1 MKIHEYQAKELL
13 KAADLA
19 VLAGL
24 PAFSA
29 AQAKEAAERLA
40 GPVYAVKAQIHAGGR
55 GKAGGVKI
63 AHSADEVETLAAGM
77 LGKCLVTK
85 QTGPEGQTV
94 SRLYIESGA
103 EIARELY
110 ASVLVDRAA
119 QKLCLIACASG
130 GMDIEEVA
138 QKAPD
143 AVKRLLIDPV
153 KGAEPG
159 AFLEVARAV
168 GLEGKTAE
176 LAAAYFE
183 GLCRLFED
191 KDASLIEINPLA
203 VLADGTVC
211 ALDAKMIFDD
221 NALFR
226 HPDIAALRDVTQE
239 DPTEVKAQESH
250 LSFVNLDGNIACMV
264 NGAGLAMA
272 TMDSINLYGGEPANF
287 LDVGGS
293 ADAERVKT
301 AFELM
306 LANPKV
312 KAVLVNIF
320 GGIMHCD
327 TIAQGVTEA
336 CRAVQL
342 KVPLVVRMHGT
353 NEELGC
359 RILAESGL
367 PVITAVTMAE
377 AAEKAVACAAGKPV
391 NSSEAS

>member
-13 KAADLA
+13 KAAGLA

-110 ASVLVDRAA
+110 VSVLVDRAA
-119 QKLCLIACASG
+119 QKLCFIACASG

-138 QKAPD
+138 QKDPD

-153 KGAEPG
+153 KDAELG

-272 TMDSINLYGGEPANF
+272 TMDSIKLYGGEPANF

-336 CRAVQL
+336 CCAVQL

-353 NEELGC
+353 NEELGR
-359 RILAESGL
+359 RILAESCL

>member
-226 HPDIAALRDVTQE
+226 TLQRCVT
-239 DPTEVKAQESH
+239 SH
-250 LSFVNLDGNIACMV
+250 
-264 NGAGLAMA
+264 
-272 TMDSINLYGGEPANF
+272 
-287 LDVGGS
+287 
-293 ADAERVKT
+293 RKT
-301 AFELM
+301 R
-306 LANPKV
+306 PK
-312 KAVLVNIF
+312 
-320 GGIMHCD
+320 
-327 TIAQGVTEA
+327 
-336 CRAVQL
+336 
-342 KVPLVVRMHGT
+342 
-353 NEELGC
+353 
-359 RILAESGL
+359 
-367 PVITAVTMAE
+367 
-377 AAEKAVACAAGKPV
+377 
-391 NSSEAS
+391 

>member
-13 KAADLA
+13 KAAGLA

-110 ASVLVDRAA
+110 VSVLVDRAA
-119 QKLCLIACASG
+119 QKLCFIACASG

-138 QKAPD
+138 QKDPD

-153 KGAEPG
+153 KDAELG
-159 AFLEVARAV
+159 AFLEVAREV

-272 TMDSINLYGGEPANF
+272 TMDSIKLYGGEPANF

-353 NEELGC
+353 NEELGR
-359 RILAESGL
+359 RILAESCL

>member
-13 KAADLA
+13 KAAGLA

-110 ASVLVDRAA
+110 VSVLVDRAA

-264 NGAGLAMA
+264 NGAGRWPPWTPSSFTAASPRIFL
-272 TMDSINLYGGEPANF
+272 TSGGAPMP
-287 LDVGGS
+287 S
-293 ADAERVKT
+293 A
-301 AFELM
+301 
-306 LANPKV
+306 
-312 KAVLVNIF
+312 
-320 GGIMHCD
+320 
-327 TIAQGVTEA
+327 
-336 CRAVQL
+336 
-342 KVPLVVRMHGT
+342 
-353 NEELGC
+353 
-359 RILAESGL
+359 S
-367 PVITAVTMAE
+367 
-377 AAEKAVACAAGKPV
+377 KPRL
-391 NSSEAS
+391 S

>member
-1 MKIHEYQAKELL
+1 MRCSPDFLPSVQPRLKKPQSVLPVPFMPSRRRFMRAAAAKR
-13 KAADLA
+13 AASKSHTPRTKWKHWR
-19 VLAGL
+19 
-24 PAFSA
+24 PACSVNA
-29 AQAKEAAERLA
+29 LSPNRPAPKVRRS
-40 GPVYAVKAQIHAGGR
+40 P
-55 GKAGGVKI
+55 
-63 AHSADEVETLAAGM
+63 
-77 LGKCLVTK
+77 
-85 QTGPEGQTV
+85 
-94 SRLYIESGA
+94 RLYIESGA

-110 ASVLVDRAA
+110 VSVLVDRAA

-272 TMDSINLYGGEPANF
+272 TMDSIKLYGGEPANF

>member
-13 KAADLA
+13 KAAGLA

-110 ASVLVDRAA
+110 VSVLVDRAA
-119 QKLCLIACASG
+119 QKLCFIACASG

-138 QKAPD
+138 QKDPD

-153 KGAEPG
+153 KDAELG

-272 TMDSINLYGGEPANF
+272 TMDSIKLYGGEPANF

-353 NEELGC
+353 NEELGR
-359 RILAESGL
+359 RILAESCL

>member
-1 MKIHEYQAKELL
+1 MNIHEYQSKAIL
-13 KAADLA
+13 KSYG
-19 VLAGL
+19 VNVPEGY

-29 AQAKEAAERLA
+29 EEAVENAKKLA
-40 GPVYAVKAQIHAGGR
+40 TPVVVVKAQIHAGGR

-110 ASVLVDRAA
+110 VSVLVDRAA

-272 TMDSINLYGGEPANF
+272 TMDSIKLYGGEPANF

-353 NEELGC
+353 NEEHGC

>member
-1 MKIHEYQAKELL
+1 
-13 KAADLA
+13 
-19 VLAGL
+19 
-24 PAFSA
+24 
-29 AQAKEAAERLA
+29 
-40 GPVYAVKAQIHAGGR
+40 
-55 GKAGGVKI
+55 
-63 AHSADEVETLAAGM
+63 
-77 LGKCLVTK
+77 
-85 QTGPEGQTV
+85 
-94 SRLYIESGA
+94 
-103 EIARELY
+103 
-110 ASVLVDRAA
+110 
-119 QKLCLIACASG
+119 
-130 GMDIEEVA
+130 MDIEEVA

-272 TMDSINLYGGEPANF
+272 TMDSIKLYGGEPANF

>member
-272 TMDSINLYGGEPANF
+272 TMDEPANF